1 MKTVGEKIAYL
12 RKERKLSQEALG
24 LEIGV
29 SRSAIVK
36 WEKGLMNPNHDSI
49 NLLCEYFKVDA
60 NYFYE
65 DHTLLNEKNECVKEI
80 AITTATS
87 KSKYRICIISLI
99 IISIFFLLTLLSTTA
114 FGFIAFTNNIG
125 YQSEKTTDIN
135 DIIFYISLSFCFVFL
150 ILLVIFIVKLKS
162 RQK

>member
-65 DHTLLNEKNECVKEI
+65 DHMM
-80 AITTATS
+80 
-87 KSKYRICIISLI
+87 
-99 IISIFFLLTLLSTTA
+99 
-114 FGFIAFTNNIG
+114 
-125 YQSEKTTDIN
+125 
-135 DIIFYISLSFCFVFL
+135 
-150 ILLVIFIVKLKS
+150 
-162 RQK
+162 